1 MTDPSLRPDGGEL
14 IARTLHAA
22 GVRRIFALHGG
33 HLEAF
38 YRGCRQHQL
47 ELIDFRHEAAAGHAA
62 DGHARATGELGV
74 CVVTA
79 GPGFTNV
86 ITAAVNA
93 NLDGVPTL
101 FIVGAPPLREAEF
114 NPLQGGIDQVAML
127 APGVKWA
134 HRVTHTERLPD
145 LVAMAIRTATTGRRG
160 AVLLEVPIDVMHI
173 AVDAARVMPPAGL
186 ATRPRPAPSAAET
199 EQAIAL
205 LAGAERPV
213 IVCGGEARFAGCEA
227 ALRRF
232 AEQSGIPVFTN
243 ARAFGMLPWDH
254 ALHAGESANLRLLQA
269 EGQGGPDVV
278 LLLGAKLGMFM
289 GGRQTSLLP
298 QAGRLIQVLAQPE
311 EIGRIRDIALPIAA
325 DCGSTLESLL
335 AASRE
340 RRWPARQEWA
350 ARCTGIQHQLAAR
363 RRNAVA
369 TGGIHPYHAALA
381 VAETAGPDAA
391 YVLDGGE
398 AAMWAGHAVRVNGP
412 GQYASNGYLGLLG
425 GGMGLAIGAQL
436 ARPDRRVVQIAG
448 DGAIGFHLQE
458 FDTMVRRRLP
468 IVTVVLNNRIW
479 GMSLHGQELLY
490 GPGYEAISR
499 LGEETS
505 YARIAE
511 GFGCHAETVTRTE
524 DVAPAMRRALDSGR
538 PACLDV
544 RTDPAVTHP
553 GMQLMLQRGAPGDI
567 VIPYYESI
575 PAPQG

>member
-1 MTDPSLRPDGGEL
+1 MYDPDQRPDGGEL
-14 IARTLHAA
+14 IARTLQAA

-38 YRGCRQHQL
+38 YRGCRRHQL
-47 ELIDFRHEAAAGHAA
+47 ELVDFRHEAPAGHAA

-114 NPLQGGIDQVAML
+114 NPLQGGIDQIAML

-134 HRVTHTERLPD
+134 HRITNTERIPD

-186 ATRPRPAPSAAET
+186 ATRPRPAPAAAEV
-199 EQAIAL
+199 EQAIGL

-227 ALRRF
+227 ALRSF
-232 AEQSGIPVFTN
+232 AEQAGIPVFSN

-254 ALHAGESANLRLLQA
+254 PLHAGEAANLRALQA
-269 EGQGGPDVV
+269 EGQPGPDVV

-289 GGRQTSLLP
+289 GGRQTAMLP
-298 QAGRLIQVLAQPE
+298 RAARLIQVLAQPE
-311 EIGRIRDIALPIAA
+311 EIGRIRDIDLPIAA
-325 DCGSTLESLL
+325 DCGSALESLL
-335 AASRE
+335 AVARG
-340 RRWPARQEWA
+340 RRWPVRQDWS
-350 ARCTGIQHQLAAR
+350 ARCVAVQHKLAALR
-363 RRNAVA
+363 RDAVA
-369 TGGIHPYHAALA
+369 SNGIHPYHAALA
-381 VAETAGPDAA
+381 VAETAGRDAA

-425 GGMGLAIGAQL
+425 GGMGMAIGAQL

-448 DGAIGFHLQE
+448 DGAVGFHLQE
-458 FDTMVRRRLP
+458 FDTMVRRKLP

-479 GMSLHGQELLY
+479 GMSLHGQELLF
-490 GPGYEAISR
+490 GPGSEAISR
-499 LGEETS
+499 LSEDTD

-511 GFGCHAETVTRTE
+511 GFGCYGETVTRIE

-553 GMQLMLQRGAPGDI
+553 GMQLMLQRGAPDDI

-575 PAPQG
+575 PAPRN

>member
-1 MTDPSLRPDGGEL
+1 MNTPSLRPDGGEL
-14 IARTLHAA
+14 IARTLKAA
-22 GVRRIFALHGG
+22 GVHRVFALHGG

-38 YRGCRQHQL
+38 YRGCRHHAL
-47 ELIDFRHEAAAGHAA
+47 ELIDFRHEAPAGHAA
-62 DGHARATGELGV
+62 DGYARATGELGV

-79 GPGFTNV
+79 GPGYTNV

-114 NPLQGGIDQVAML
+114 NPLQGGIDQIAMIR
-127 APGVKWA
+127 PGVKWA
-134 HRVTHTERLPD
+134 HRITNTERIPD

-173 AVDAARVMPPAGL
+173 AVDAASVMPPAGL
-186 ATRPRPAPSAAET
+186 AVRPRPAPSPAEV
-199 EQAIAL
+199 EQAITL
-205 LAGAERPV
+205 LARAERPA
-213 IVCGGEARFAGCEA
+213 IVCGGEARFAACET

-232 AEQSGIPVFTN
+232 AERAGIPVFMN

-254 ALHAGESANLRLLQA
+254 PLHAGEAGNLRVLQSG
-269 EGQGGPDVV
+269 GQPGPDVV
-278 LLLGAKLGMFM
+278 LLLGAKLGMFL
-289 GGRQTSLLP
+289 GGRQTAVLP
-298 QAGRLIQVLAQPE
+298 REAHLIQVLAQPE
-311 EIGRIRDIALPIAA
+311 EIGRIRDIEVPIAA
-325 DCGSTLESLL
+325 DCGSALQAFL
-335 AASRE
+335 AATQE
-340 RRWPARQEWA
+340 RRWPDRSAWT
-350 ARCTGIQHQLAAR
+350 ARCLGVPSMLAAMR
-363 RRNAVA
+363 RDAVA
-369 TGGIHPYHAALA
+369 QDGIHPYHAALA
-381 VAETAGPDAA
+381 VTDVAGPDAA

-458 FDTMVRRRLP
+458 FDTMVRRKLP

-479 GMSLHGQELLY
+479 GMSLHGQELLF
-490 GPGYEAISR
+490 GPGHEAISR
-499 LGEETS
+499 LSEDTN

-511 GFGCHAETVTRTE
+511 GFGCYGETVTRTE
-524 DVAPAMRRALDSGR
+524 DVAAAMRRALDSGR

-553 GMQLMLQRGAPGDI
+553 GMQVMLQAGAPGDI

-575 PAPQG
+575 PAPRG